1 MPAVKLSS
9 SMVGWT
15 PHRVEAGCCCK
26 HMNQQTEIWDDTL
39 THRCL
44 NKRETFKEII
54 LKEILKVWHFIL
66 VIFFFT
72 LMPFPHQLVVEM
84 FLCKQTNKKYQTR
97 NKLSFFFWR
106 SNKKRRGWSD
116 CLCVLQWSSFFEF
129 LIHV

>member
-66 VIFFFT
+66 VFFFFHVNAVST
-72 LMPFPHQLVVEM
+72 SISSGNVFIYVN
-84 FLCKQTNKKYQTR
+84 KQTKNTKQGINCHFFSDVLIKRGEAGLTACVCFSDR
-97 NKLSFFFWR
+97 VSLSF
-106 SNKKRRGWSD
+106 
-116 CLCVLQWSSFFEF
+116 
-129 LIHV
+129 